1 MTHTPPDAPLGT
13 TAAPTLDALVSFLR
27 ASADAWSAIT
37 GDVDRDVVIV
47 FGLIEAIA
55 RTRSGIHAE
64 ALSVFDLNLA
74 EWTTIGM
81 LRSSP
86 PDFRRSPTALRG
98 LVGPSSAGMP
108 RTLTKLGD
116 GGLVRREPR
125 PSGGRG
131 QDVILTPPGH
141 ALAEES
147 FRRLHTN
154 QREFLAPFV
163 NDQRDRLI
171 VALDEL
177 RRALSTSDS
186 EAHWQADAL

>member
-55 RTRSGIHAE
+55 RTWNGIHAE

-74 EWTTIGM
+74 EGTTMGM
-81 LRSSP
+81 LRPSP
-86 PDFRRSPTALRG
+86 PDLRRSPSELRG
-98 LVGPSSAGMP
+98 SVGQSSAGMT
-108 RTLTKLGD
+108 RILTKLGD

-125 PSGGRG
+125 PPDGRG
-131 QDVILTPPGH
+131 QDVIPTAPGH
-141 ALAEES
+141 ALA
-147 FRRLHTN
+147 
-154 QREFLAPFV
+154 
-163 NDQRDRLI
+163 
-171 VALDEL
+171 
-177 RRALSTSDS
+177 
-186 EAHWQADAL
+186 

>member
-13 TAAPTLDALVSFLR
+13 TAAPTRDALVSFLR
-27 ASADAWSAIT
+27 ANADAWSAIT

-47 FGLIEAIA
+47 FGLIEAIT
-55 RTRSGIHAE
+55 RTWNGIHAE

-86 PDFRRSPTALRG
+86 PGFRRSPTELRS
-98 LVGPSSAGMP
+98 LVGQSSAGMT
-108 RTLTKLGD
+108 RILTKLGD

-125 PSGGRG
+125 PSDGRG

-147 FRRLHTN
+147 FRRLHTI

-177 RRALSTSDS
+177 RRALSTSDP